1 MSAQPDPGEII
12 KSKGYI
18 SILIFAG
25 ILGIPISI
33 LAYFFLYLTEKLQE
47 LMFTTIPEN
56 IDNATVVKWW
66 PIVPLV
72 LAGLIVSLAIKYLP
86 GQGGETPI
94 EGFKTGGGPLQR
106 KNIIGVTIAAL
117 ASIGLGT
124 VVGPEA
130 PLIALGGGMAFL
142 AISLL
147 KKDIP
152 NQAGA
157 IVAVAGSFAAVST
170 LFGNPLTGAFLM
182 MEVAG
187 IGGAM
192 MQAVLLPGL
201 LAAGVGYLTF
211 LGLDSLTGLGT
222 FSLTVSGLP
231 AFDHITGIQIIWAI
245 IFGLAAPFIVEII
258 RFVGLSIRPIV
269 EKYRLT
275 STLLISLLIGV
286 LAVVFTQITDKP
298 NSLILFS
305 GQNSLPTLLS
315 QGATYSAGVLLLIV
329 LIKGVAYGASLVA
342 FRGGPTFPAM
352 FIGAA
357 LGVLISHITGIPM
370 VPMVAVGIASMT
382 VSMLGLP
389 FVSVLL
395 ACLFLGTDGIQTM
408 PLAIISVVIAFIVR
422 AKIRPIVESAN

>member
-47 LMFTTIPEN
+47 LMFTTIPGN
-56 IDNATVVKWW
+56 LDNATVVKWW

-106 KNIIGVTIAAL
+106 KNILGVTIAAL

-258 RFVGLSIRPIV
+258 RFGGLSIRPIV

>member
-106 KNIIGVTIAAL
+106 KNILGVTIAAL